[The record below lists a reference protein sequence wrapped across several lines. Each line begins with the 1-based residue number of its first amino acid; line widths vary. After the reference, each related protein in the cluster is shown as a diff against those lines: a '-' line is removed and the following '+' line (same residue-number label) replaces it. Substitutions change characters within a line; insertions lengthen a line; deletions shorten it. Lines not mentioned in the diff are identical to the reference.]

1 MSRAAVL
8 GGGARAGKGAAAG
21 ACRRDGAVWRIAP
34 ARRASYRRGEMSA
47 ENGYNPDR
55 VAEARRA
62 LESALDRLERAFA
75 AQAARAPEPEA
86 PGAPDSGAAEAF
98 KKLQRENAHL
108 RAANENAA
116 GRLDSAI
123 GRLEKLLAK

>member
-1 MSRAAVL
+1 
-8 GGGARAGKGAAAG
+8 
-21 ACRRDGAVWRIAP
+21 
-34 ARRASYRRGEMSA
+34 MSA

-86 PGAPDSGAAEAF
+86 PGAPDGAAAEAF
-98 KKLQRENAHL
+98 EKLQRENAHL